1 MDFSERGRGEFV
13 RITGSREYREVEQE
27 MALFDLKAERLKKKS
42 INLVLSRSI
51 PAGEEADVGRAIDIL
66 LDEGDP

>member
-27 MALFDLKAERLKKKS
+27 MALFDLKAERRKKKS
-42 INLVLSRSI
+42 LVLSRSI
-51 PAGEEADVGRAIDIL
+51 PVGEEADVGRAIDIL

>member
-27 MALFDLKAERLKKKS
+27 QKELMK
-42 INLVLSRSI
+42 
-51 PAGEEADVGRAIDIL
+51 EE
-66 LDEGDP
+66 